1 MPLCALAQSTMTDE
15 QVMQFVVEENQSG
28 TSQAQIVTKL
38 MQNGVDIDQIRRV
51 RQKYER
57 LAKNKGLGTVGANE
71 GTSDTRL
78 RSNNGKNRRSNASQ
92 TDVSDGT
99 QPSYR
104 LKDTRDNGMAGLK
117 FTTRP
122 TRTGL

>member
-57 LAKNKGLGTVGANE
+57 LAK
-71 GTSDTRL
+71 TRAWA
-78 RSNNGKNRRSNASQ
+78 RWVQ
-92 TDVSDGT
+92 TREPRT
-99 QPSYR
+99 HACAQ
-104 LKDTRDNGMAGLK
+104 
-117 FTTRP
+117 TTA
-122 TRTGL
+122 RTGGATRRKRMSATARSPRTG